1 MSDIKLQDLGMA
13 EFVAGLISE
22 TFEAITSSVEDQVK
36 RESELRTAV
45 VLTPQQFRKQFFTDE
60 TILQQMVDDALI
72 QLFGVT
78 ADGKN
83 SIQPNAFYRP
93 ETNVDT
99 ELPALYEALQIT
111 LEEGKEKDFM
121 EAESGEYQFTSQGVN
136 KIREAV
142 INKEVA
148 MQQDT
153 LRQLLNR
160 GFPRI
165 LVDSGKILSKVSFSL
180 VTNEA
185 EKPESPAISPTG
197 KAIFASRLQVASR
210 LGLPKRSN
218 LVNPSLQFKIKTA
231 DATADSIQTSTT
243 NLYGEVEIHFKTV
256 F

>member
-22 TFEAITSSVEDQVK
+22 TFEAITASVEDQMK
-36 RESELRTAV
+36 RESELRAAV
-45 VLTPQQFRKQFFTDE
+45 VLTPQQFRKQFFSDEKILTQITDE
-60 TILQQMVDDALI
+60 SLE
-72 QLFGVT
+72 QLFGVA

-83 SIQPNAFYRP
+83 CIQPNAFYRP
-93 ETNVDT
+93 ATKVDA
-99 ELPALYEALQIT
+99 ELPAVYEALQIT
-111 LEEGKEKDFM
+111 LEEGDEKDFM
-121 EAESGEYQFTSQGVN
+121 GAESGGYQFTAQGVK

-142 INKEVA
+142 INNEVV

-180 VTNEA
+180 VTNETETPASA
-185 EKPESPAISPTG
+185 EISPTG
-197 KAIFASRLQVASR
+197 KAIIASRLQLVSR
-210 LGLPKRSN
+210 LGLKRSN
-218 LVNPSLQFKIKTA
+218 LVNPALQFKIKTA
-231 DATADSIQTSTT
+231 DATADSTQTSTA